1 MHTAALE
8 LVMPGHDALLV
19 IWTVPCRRAAAR
31 SDSGSSPRERA
42 PARDPSRDGQ
52 EMLRALQGSQHSL
65 SSHAQGQA
73 SGLSVSIPA
82 STHSS
87 VGQPGAINR
96 SPSASS
102 FGSAT
107 DTISSAPMSGQLR
120 FNDENQPPAAAGQ
133 NAQHCP
139 DSTGMQACSPAA
151 AELLSSY
158 SSLSAPHVQP
168 HEASRLGRALP
179 RKPTAAP
186 VRLPKQQLSDH
197 REAIGAV
204 WRRQLSNPMFAQS
217 EGAEAE
223 LATSTDQTGLP
234 AQPPLRSN
242 LAFEAFPDAPPPA
255 TAPPQGPPSAVH
267 SNPLPPTRPRHP
279 RLPARQHEN
288 PAFEPHPRRT
298 VCYPD
303 VAPDSNMC
311 QLSSAYS
318 SALASAFPELHS
330 NPAFET
336 ADASPHAL
344 EDSTAA
350 LEPVSLASPPAKPA
364 PEAAAIHDT
373 SFDSTEGSCA
383 APDSPNPAPTPAS
396 RCPCP
401 PSSPTSQSQQ
411 QAAEAGS
418 RTPLKELQLS
428 MYGSPQVSA
437 RRHSKSKSALSTW
450 LLNTDPG
457 TMAGSVS
464 SPEWHSI
471 LSTDPTGLSLES
483 ASSGVPALARRQC
496 VVPACAASAASCVLC
511 CPCAGHGSE
520 PSSC

>member
-1 MHTAALE
+1 
-8 LVMPGHDALLV
+8 
-19 IWTVPCRRAAAR
+19 
-31 SDSGSSPRERA
+31 
-42 PARDPSRDGQ
+42 
-52 EMLRALQGSQHSL
+52 MLRALQGSQHSL
-65 SSHAQGQA
+65 SSHAQGQNLA
-73 SGLSVSIPA
+73 SGPPA
-82 STHSS
+82 STYSS
-87 VGQPGAINR
+87 AGQPGAITR

-120 FNDENQPPAAAGQ
+120 FNDENQPPAPAGQ

-139 DSTGMQACSPAA
+139 DATAMQACSPAA

-186 VRLPKQQLSDH
+186 ARLPQEQLGDH
-197 REAIGAV
+197 RQALGAV
-204 WRRQLSNPMFAQS
+204 WRRQLSNPMFVQS
-217 EGAEAE
+217 EAAEAE
-223 LATSTDQTGLP
+223 PASSTDQAGL
-234 AQPPLRSN
+234 QGQLPLHN
-242 LAFEAFPDAPPPA
+242 NAAFEASTDAPPPA
-255 TAPPQGPPSAVH
+255 PAPPQGPPSAVR
-267 SNPLPPTRPRHP
+267 SDPQPATRPRHP

-298 VCYPD
+298 VCYPNA
-303 VAPDSNMC
+303 APQSSMC

-336 ADASPHAL
+336 ADAGPHAL

-350 LEPVSLASPPAKPA
+350 LELVSLRSPPTRADPA
-364 PEAAAIHDT
+364 AAAIHMHPHSP
-373 SFDSTEGSCA
+373 SFDSAEGPCA
-383 APDSPNPAPTPAS
+383 AASSPPASGPAGCQLAPTPASS

-428 MYGSPQVSA
+428 MYGSPQASA
-437 RRHSKSKSALSTW
+437 RRHYKSKSALGTW

-457 TMAGSVS
+457 TRAGSVS
-464 SPEWHSI
+464 SAEWHSI

-483 ASSGVPALARRQC
+483 ASSGEPDLARRQFVVTTC
-496 VVPACAASAASCVLC
+496 VVTTAPCLLW
-511 CPCAGHGSE
+511 CPCYWPWISGIELLSDQEWMLRSRVVCHI
-520 PSSC
+520 